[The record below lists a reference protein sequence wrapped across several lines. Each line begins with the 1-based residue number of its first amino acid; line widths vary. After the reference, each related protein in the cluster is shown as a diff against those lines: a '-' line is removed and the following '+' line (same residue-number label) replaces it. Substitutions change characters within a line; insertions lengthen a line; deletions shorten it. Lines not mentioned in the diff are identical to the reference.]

1 MEFQERRA
9 AGDPSAGPGLLRGLW
24 KVVTRFLRRALS
36 LEAAEKQY
44 PKTFVSPYELE
55 GTGIR
60 ADWPVIAAL
69 KPRPFRGHYSSGSV
83 YAHRLQG

>member
-1 MEFQERRA
+1 VE
-9 AGDPSAGPGLLRGLW
+9 
-24 KVVTRFLRRALS
+24 VVTRFLRRALS

-60 ADWPVIAAL
+60 ADWPVIVAGPGEVLEL
-69 KPRPFRGHYSSGSV
+69 KEEGGDPAEVTAVPSV
-83 YAHRLQG
+83 FCSVACRKFVWL